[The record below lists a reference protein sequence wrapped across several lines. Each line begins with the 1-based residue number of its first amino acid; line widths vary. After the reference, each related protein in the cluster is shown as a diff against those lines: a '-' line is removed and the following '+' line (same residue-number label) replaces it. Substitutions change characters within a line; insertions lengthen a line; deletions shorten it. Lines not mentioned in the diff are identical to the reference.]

1 MQQAQQLNGKTT
13 ELSVYSRITHL
24 LEQVVI
30 GLLFLAAVNLLMVL
44 VTGGYRLNLRFAR
57 IAAYNLDGPLLL
69 FLIMAMATII
79 LRARRRGTPVSSSL
93 RGVLL
98 LFLGVVFVYSLNGR
112 TLTAGDTIPA
122 SYLPLSLMREFDFD
136 LDEFPF
142 LYEGEMPW
150 YLQRIN
156 GRIVSAYPPWAGL
169 LAVPVYLLPAL
180 GGLAAQ
186 SPWIHDLEKLAATLI
201 TALSVVLLMFTLRQL
216 TNEKIAWL
224 IAIVYAFGTSSFS
237 SSSQALWQHGP
248 SQLFLTL
255 TIYCLIKGLD
265 EPRFS
270 AYAGLALG
278 SAIICRP
285 SNVFMAIP
293 IAAYVLLK
301 CRDQLLGFCLA
312 AIPPLL
318 GFIAYNLHY
327 NGSPVSTGFAIG
339 IIDPARLWD
348 LGAHLFRTPLSEGLA
363 GILMSPS
370 RGLFVYSPILL
381 FAFVGMVMVWRNS
394 KLVLL
399 KYLSLAPLLTILLT
413 AKWINW
419 YGGGSYGPRLLA
431 DITPFLC
438 LYLYPPFERAQS
450 RPLLQYTIACLLA
463 LSIGLHALRVFAGG
477 DWNGHPLVD
486 SHPER
491 LWSWIDSPPVYY
503 GKNAILDAIAGVKRR
518 ILALPTS
525 RDAPQKLAATYRLPS
540 LTPGTTLQAG
550 DVLHC
555 RIGVVNAGE
564 AVWLDR
570 AKWEKGEVRL
580 RWRWFE
586 EGKEGHVTQA
596 GWLLGYD
603 VLPGQNYEFT
613 VEIVTPKKPG
623 NYLLEIGLVSEG
635 VTAFADQGTAPWRV
649 PIRVT
654 DPPSEG

>member
-1 MQQAQQLNGKTT
+1 MSSRVACIL
-13 ELSVYSRITHL
+13 ELG
-24 LEQVVI
+24 VI
-30 GLLFLAAVNLLMVL
+30 ACLGVASINLLAVFI
-44 VTGGYRLNLRFAR
+44 TGGYRLNLGPIRL
-57 IAAYNLDGPLLL
+57 AATHLQGPLLL
-69 FLIMAMATII
+69 CLLAAMATVW
-79 LRARRRGTPVSSSL
+79 LRAKRRGLPLPMRWRSP
-93 RGVLL
+93 
-98 LFLGVVFVYSLNGR
+98 LFLFLSVVFVYSLNDR
-112 TLTAGDTIPA
+112 PLTAGDTIPA
-122 SYLPLSLMREFDFD
+122 SYLPLSLIREFDFD

-142 LYEGEMPW
+142 LYEGGMPW
-150 YLQRIN
+150 FLQRIN

-180 GGLAAQ
+180 GRVSAQ

-201 TALSVVLLMFTLRQL
+201 TALSVVLLMFTLRRL

-255 TIYCLIKGLD
+255 TIYCLVKGLD

-293 IAAYVLLK
+293 IAAYVLLRR
-301 CRDQLLGFCLA
+301 RDQLLGFCLA
-312 AIPPLL
+312 GVPPLL
-318 GFIAYNLHY
+318 WFIAYNMHY
-327 NGSPVSTGFAIG
+327 NGSLVSTGFAIG

-348 LGAHLFRTPLSEGLA
+348 LGTHLFRTPLSEGLA

-370 RGLFVYSPILL
+370 RGLFIYSPILL
-381 FAFVGMVMVWRNS
+381 VAFVGMVMVWRDS
-394 KLVLL
+394 KSVLL

-438 LYLYPPFERAQS
+438 LYLYPPFERAQL
-450 RPLLQYTIACLLA
+450 RPLLQYAIAGLLV
-463 LSIGLHALRVFAGG
+463 LSIGLHALRVFSGG
-477 DWNGHPLVD
+477 DWNGDPLVD

-491 LWSWIDSPPVYY
+491 LWSWTDSPPVYY
-503 GKNAILDAIAGVKRR
+503 GKNAILDAIAGVKRH
-518 ILALPTS
+518 ILDLPTS
-525 RDAPQKLAATYRLPS
+525 RNAPHKLAATYRLPS
-540 LTPGTTLQAG
+540 LAPATTLQAG
-550 DVLHC
+550 DLLLC
-555 RIGVVNAGE
+555 RIGVMNVGE

-586 EGKEGHVTQA
+586 EGQEGHVTQG
-596 GWLLGYD
+596 GWLLRYD
-603 VLPGQNYEFT
+603 VLPGQSYEFT

-623 NYLLEIGLVSEG
+623 NYLLELGLVSEG
-635 VTAFADQGTAPWRV
+635 VTAFADQGTAPLHV
-649 PIRVT
+649 PIRVA
-654 DPPSEG
+654 DPPPAGG